1 MADSKK
7 NEIPSLFGDT
17 LKSIVDALSDDGK
30 SSKKSSSAKKTTT
43 EKKTTSGKS
52 STAKKSTTAKKT
64 STAKKTTTAKKSTT
78 AAKKTTTAK
87 KSTTTKKTT
96 GKKVDKIIFEIG
108 GKQIDMKQ
116 IEKKAA
122 KFGGTVYV
130 VANERKIYDS
140 EGNSINLF

>member
-1 MADSKK
+1 MEDEIKVLFEKRTNLSGDLSSFGDRLAASG
-7 NEIPSLFGDT
+7 NEISELQAK
-17 LKSIVDALSDDGK
+17 LNAHV
-30 SSKKSSSAKKTTT
+30 SKY
-43 EKKTTSGKS
+43 
-52 STAKKSTTAKKT
+52 
-64 STAKKTTTAKKSTT
+64 
-78 AAKKTTTAK
+78 
-87 KSTTTKKTT
+87 
-96 GKKVDKIIFEIG
+96 DKIIFEIG

>member
-43 EKKTTSGKS
+43 AKKTTSGKS

-64 STAKKTTTAKKSTT
+64 STAKKTTTA
-78 AAKKTTTAK
+78 AKKTTTAK
-87 KSTTTKKTT
+87 KSATTKKNT

>member
-17 LKSIVDALSDDGK
+17 LKSIVDAFSDDGK
-30 SSKKSSSAKKTTT
+30 SSKKSSSAKKTTAT
-43 EKKTTSGKS
+43 KKS
-52 STAKKSTTAKKT
+52 STAKKSTAAKKT
-64 STAKKTTTAKKSTT
+64 STAKKSTTAKKTTTAKKSTT

-87 KSTTTKKTT
+87 KTTS
-96 GKKVDKIIFEIG
+96 KKVDKIIFEIG

-122 KFGGTVYV
+122 RFGGTVYV

>member
-43 EKKTTSGKS
+43 AKKTTSGKS
-52 STAKKSTTAKKT
+52 STTKKSTTAKKT
-64 STAKKTTTAKKSTT
+64 STAKKSTT